1 MPLPCRFSLSRVDL
15 LAIVMALAAPLNPI
29 ANLLNYPFF
38 FLLFPCMIWLK
49 FVVVESTRAH
59 LLGSSAVQIWGLREG
74 NLCSCEV
81 VQHVRDDGGVID
93 GCDRDD
99 NHPGLGAHRCG

>member
-1 MPLPCRFSLSRVDL
+1 M
-15 LAIVMALAAPLNPI
+15 
-29 ANLLNYPFF
+29 
-38 FLLFPCMIWLK
+38 
-49 FVVVESTRAH
+49 
-59 LLGSSAVQIWGLREG
+59 QIWGLREG